1 MTNLPLPL
9 LITGVA
15 GVAGYNALDYFRS
28 RYPGQVI
35 AIRQEDNWPLAGEG
49 IIPCNAED
57 HGRLRALFDEYQFGS
72 VLNCA
77 GNCALRACEL
87 DTRLA
92 WRTNVEGL
100 INLLSIIVERN
111 VRLVHLSIDLV
122 FSGESASVPLLAATQ
137 RTLNEVQTLNAAQ
150 RHSTELQRA
159 VPNSSVPLL
168 ASEKRLWNE
177 GKTLLASQLHAN
189 ELRRAVTHSVNEP
202 TVTPQA
208 VAHGSSYRFRYSES
222 DPTDPVTVYG
232 KTMVA
237 AELLIADWL
246 PAACVL
252 RISLPM
258 GVSFNGHAGAIDW
271 IQSRFKKGRP
281 ATLYFDEIRTPAYTD
296 CLNRLYERV
305 LASDLAGL
313 FHAGGPRA
321 LSLYEIAQVVN
332 RVGGYDPKL
341 LMGGPRVEAGPIPPR
356 AGNVTMNSRALA
368 EALGHDPLDPWP
380 HDPAL
385 APTHRDWHHERHG
398 EPGSRELLQRVLYRN
413 PRREEFLTLRKRG

>member
-1 MTNLPLPL
+1 MTTFRDLARFRYNVLVMTPREPLPLPL

-15 GVAGYNALDYFRS
+15 GVAGYNALDYFRT
-28 RYPGQVI
+28 RYPGRVV
-35 AIRQEDNWPLAGEG
+35 AIRQEDNWPLTADGV
-49 IIPCNAED
+49 IPCNAED
-57 HGRLRALFDEYQFGS
+57 HGRLRALFDQYEFGS

-87 DTRLA
+87 DSRLA

-100 INLLSIIVERN
+100 INLLSIVVERD

-122 FSGESASVPLLAATQ
+122 FSGK
-137 RTLNEVQTLNAAQ
+137 
-150 RHSTELQRA
+150 RA
-159 VPNSSVPLL
+159 
-168 ASEKRLWNE
+168 
-177 GKTLLASQLHAN
+177 
-189 ELRRAVTHSVNEP
+189 
-202 TVTPQA
+202 
-208 VAHGSSYRFRYSES
+208 GSSSSPTGVGDDPARWGYMEG

-237 AELLIADWL
+237 AERLIADWM

-305 LASDLAGL
+305 LASELAGL
-313 FHAGGPRA
+313 YHAGGPRP
-321 LSLYEIAQVVN
+321 LSLYEIAQVIN
-332 RVGGYDPKL
+332 RVGGYDPNL
-341 LMGGPRVEAGPIPPR
+341 LMGCLRTEAGPIPPR
-356 AGNVTMNSRALA
+356 AGNVAMNSRALCD
-368 EALGHDPLDPWP
+368 ALGDDQLHPWP

-385 APTHRDWHHERHG
+385 VPTHRRWHYDRNG
-398 EPGSRELLQRVLYRN
+398 DPGSRELLARVLYRN
-413 PRREEFLTLRKRG
+413 PRRVHSPLRCV